1 MSKQW
6 LRIALLSV
14 CSLVAAMIGRA
25 QKPTDAPANPENIE
39 AALKLTLAAAL
50 EYEIRVGKDE
60 KEKKLDLQREPVLK
74 WSNPDRGE
82 IHGNVFLWTR
92 DGRPLAVGCLFK
104 WFSPFTHMSHEF
116 QSFAEEPLTAKFH
129 GNQVWETNEPGLR
142 FEDIP
147 SATAPA
153 ANEAQRILQMKQLA
167 KDFSGKK
174 TERDETK
181 DVELRL
187 LTQPIHRYAAP
198 KQDVITGG
206 LFALVHGTDPEIFL
220 LIEARGKD
228 IAKARWQ
235 YAATR
240 MTGVAVL
247 LRHKDQKV
255 WSSDVVP
262 WKEIYEHKHAY
273 TSFMFKEIPDF
284 LKEAAA
290 KLKP

>member
-1 MSKQW
+1 MRRHR
-6 LRIALLSV
+6 LRFAFVLFYMPFIAA
-14 CSLVAAMIGRA
+14 VAFT
-25 QKPTDAPANPENIE
+25 QKLADQPANKENIE
-39 AALKLTLAAAL
+39 AALKLTLAAAV

-60 KEKKLDLQREPVLK
+60 KEKPLDLQKEPVLK

-116 QSFAEEPLTAKFH
+116 QSFAEEPLSAKFH
-129 GNQVWETNEPGLR
+129 GDQVWETSESGLR
-142 FEDIP
+142 FADLP
-147 SATAPA
+147 KAPAPA
-153 ANEAQRILQMKQLA
+153 ANEAQRLLQLKQLA
-167 KDFSGKK
+167 KDFSGSK
-174 TERDETK
+174 TERDDPK

-187 LTQPIHRYAAP
+187 LPQPIHRYAAP
-198 KQDVITGG
+198 KQGIIGGG

-228 IAKARWQ
+228 LATARWQ

-247 LRHKDQKV
+247 LRHRDQKV
-255 WSSDVVP
+255 WSGDFVP
-262 WKEIYEHKHAY
+262 WKEVYDHKHPY

-284 LKEAAA
+284 LKEAVA
-290 KLKP
+290 KPKP